1 MKKKTVILSVLT
13 IFIAVLAID
22 IYNVNAKQNELL
34 NIIEEKKAEISI
46 LREKGDI
53 DRRYPAIA
61 QLNEVV
67 GDYNICV
74 KIFPNT
80 LYNKIILGKKPAD
93 YLTR

>member
-1 MKKKTVILSVLT
+1 MKKKSIILSILAIVVIVLT
-13 IFIAVLAID
+13 ID
-22 IYNVNAKQNELL
+22 IYNVNTKQNELL
-34 NIIEEKKAEISI
+34 NIIEEKKSEISI

-61 QLNEVV
+61 QLNEVI

-80 LYNKIILGKKPAD
+80 LYNKIILGRKPAD
-93 YLTR
+93 YLIR